1 MAGPKAELCQV
12 LMLRESGAGTGTDV
26 GEVFGP
32 CLSGGNLWRER
43 HGSCVPY
50 LPLGDAG
57 GRHARQNG
65 VLLSKLVS
73 QEMTQRTSYYAT
85 E

>member
-32 CLSGGNLWRER
+32 CLGGICGRRGTAPVCLTCHW
-43 HGSCVPY
+43 VT
-50 LPLGDAG
+50 LVG
-57 GRHARQNG
+57 GMPG
-65 VLLSKLVS
+65 K
-73 QEMTQRTSYYAT
+73 T
-85 E
+85 EFFCRNWFPRR